1 MESVC
6 ASVDDLCI
14 SHATKT
20 GTLKAFAISATC
32 AVPTLDITAP
42 LANIAWAPRMT
53 LLT

>member
-6 ASVDDLCI
+6 ARVENLYV

-20 GTLKAFAISATC
+20 ETLKAFAISVTC